1 MERSGG
7 IYLKLV
13 AIVVGIA
20 LTSLSMG
27 IGAYIGSLYGPDDKQ
42 YQAGGTPTG
51 TDNNYNGPSES
62 LPDIA
67 GIGRPI
73 ERIIANPPPKTGE
86 DHEKRDLAAQEAMAV
101 WAFWMVC
108 VSAATGIVSTF
119 GLVALFVTIRQNRE
133 AIDKA
138 RVANN
143 IARDIGEAQARAHL
157 SIKHALCTISKNYIR
172 LNVDVENNGASPAT
186 DIRCRLFVSVYFRY
200 PSIGGA
206 IPEQVHSDGPDI
218 SHDLGV
224 CTANGGL
231 AKGEFLWA
239 APIVLPV
246 SFADIQKAF
255 HVGGHSFVI
264 DVEGFIEWVDV
275 FGKKQDIW
283 ISLAASNFDRS
294 FNGLESV
301 CSIKHSVMDVDA
313 KLRQFAEEKR

>member
-42 YQAGGTPTG
+42 YQAGGSRTG
-51 TDNNYNGPSES
+51 AENGYRGPSES

-101 WAFWMVC
+101 WAFWMVM
-108 VSAATGIVSTF
+108 VSAVTGIVSTF

-138 RVANN
+138 RVAND

-157 SIKHALCTISKNYIR
+157 SVKEAMCIITGNYVRMNLC
-172 LNVDVENNGASPAT
+172 VQNNGASPAS
-186 DIRCRLFVSVYFRY
+186 DVRCKLMVSTYFKY
-200 PSIGGA
+200 SSNPYTMPQMFDAEG
-206 IPEQVHSDGPDI
+206 QVI
-218 SHDLGV
+218 AHDLGI

-231 AKGEFLWA
+231 AKGEFLWP
-239 APIVLPV
+239 APNLLPL
-246 SFADIQKAF
+246 AF
-255 HVGGHSFVI
+255 NEMQMALFEQQNSLFVTF
-264 DVEGFIEWVDV
+264 EGYIEWVDV
-275 FGKKQDIW
+275 FRKKQNAW
-283 ISLAASNFDRS
+283 IIIATGDLQFSEKALSS
-294 FNGLESV
+294 E

-313 KLRQFAEEKR
+313 KLRQFADEQN